1 MFGAQ
6 FPSFQS
12 KIKENN
18 PMVLSESLQAETE
31 QEFYHLSEE
40 SSKALVKGSRLL
52 FSKLNKFIYNYI
64 IIVMINYYC
73 TGKWLK

>member
-12 KIKENN
+12 KIQENN